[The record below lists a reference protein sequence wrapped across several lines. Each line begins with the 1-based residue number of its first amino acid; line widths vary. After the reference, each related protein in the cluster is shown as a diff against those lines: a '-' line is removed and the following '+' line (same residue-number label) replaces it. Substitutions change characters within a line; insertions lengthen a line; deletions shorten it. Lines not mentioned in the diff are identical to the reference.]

1 MGLEAFRHRTEMER
15 ALMLI
20 FKNILLFINILTS
33 LFLIG
38 VVMSQTTKS
47 EGLSGTI
54 GGKAQSSFR
63 GKPGLDD
70 KLNLL
75 TKYAAVG
82 WMVSSILVAYF
93 YMQH

>member
-1 MGLEAFRHRTEMER
+1 
-15 ALMLI
+15 MLI
-20 FKNILLFINILTS
+20 LKFGLLIVNILTS

-54 GGKAQSSFR
+54 GGKSQSSFR
-63 GKPGLDD
+63 GKPGMDD

-82 WMVSSILVAYF
+82 WMLTSVLVAIVYAK
-93 YMQH
+93 H

>member
-1 MGLEAFRHRTEMER
+1 MHIIKF
-15 ALMLI
+15 ALLVV
-20 FKNILLFINILTS
+20 NILTS

-54 GGKAQSSFR
+54 GGKSQSSFR
-63 GKPGLDD
+63 GKPGMDD

-82 WMVSSILVAYF
+82 WMVTSVLVAYA
-93 YMQH
+93 YMANK

>member
-1 MGLEAFRHRTEMER
+1 
-15 ALMLI
+15 MLI
-20 FKNILLFINILTS
+20 FKFGLLVVNILTS
-33 LFLIG
+33 VFLIG

-54 GGKAQSSFR
+54 GGKSQSSFR
-63 GKPGLDD
+63 GKPGMDD

-82 WMVSSILVAYF
+82 WMLTSILVAFVYAK
-93 YMQH
+93 H